1 MINETLMD
9 DSRAATSAATD
20 SAPVESSQEA
30 AEVTSA
36 SNPAAGDHADHTPTA
51 DEELAAFRAEV
62 ARATGQEPDQ
72 TASKSK
78 SDSDPAESPDE
89 PAGQA
94 EQDPDAVPAGKVS
107 ESKSSEAKVSEKL
120 TERPE
125 WQALTKIADKVSP
138 EAGKETRKFLRDFYR
153 REHEL
158 TQVVERLRPDSAVV
172 QELRQSVGGNE
183 QGFAN
188 MRHLIRS
195 FDSDPRNAVPMLE
208 MLLGDARQ
216 RAGLVLQSP
225 ELLREAQSLDQ
236 QVRDGMLEPG
246 AATKRK
252 QELLELEQAR
262 AGARQTTAK
271 LEAERLRQQTERTQQ
286 QQSAVVHEINQA
298 ETNWSADK
306 LKSDPDFKAVQTLH
320 GIFAQQNALE
330 FYNTHQR
337 MPTAREAVAL
347 LEKSLSHA
355 KAEAGKFRP
364 RPKAVTP
371 IKGGSNGSSGNNRQ
385 QPGSELDE
393 FRQDVESAVNRH
405 RR

>member
-1 MINETLMD
+1 MD

-30 AEVTSA
+30 TEVTSA
-36 SNPAAGDHADHTPTA
+36 SHPAAGDPAEHTPTA

-62 ARATGQEPDQ
+62 ARATGQEPSQ
-72 TASKSK
+72 TASESK
-78 SDSDPAESPDE
+78 SEADPAEAPDE
-89 PAGQA
+89 PADQA
-94 EQDPDAVPAGKVS
+94 DQDPDAVSAGKVS
-107 ESKSSEAKVSEKL
+107 ADKSSAGHDGKGKL

-138 EAGKETRKFLRDFYR
+138 EAGKETRRFLRDFYR

-158 TQVVERLRPDSAVV
+158 TQAVERLRPDSAVV

-208 MLLGDARQ
+208 MLLGDARK

-225 ELLREAQSLDQ
+225 ELLHEAQSLDQ
-236 QVRDGMLEPG
+236 QVRDGLLEPG
-246 AATKRK
+246 AATRRK
-252 QELLELEQAR
+252 HELLELEQAR

-271 LEAERLRQQTERTQQ
+271 LEAERMRQQAERTQQ

-298 ETNWSADK
+298 ETNWAADK

-364 RPKAVTP
+364 RPKAVIP

-393 FRQDVESAVNRH
+393 FRQDVEAAVTRH